1 MISFGIRGLR
11 TLICLRRP
19 PVSGTDTVC
28 LCIKNWG
35 FKSSQHMQGDFS
47 GGLNL
52 GIRYVFL
59 NSVPENFIGLSVSL
73 TGFCGVAHRSIA
85 DFYEIIVIKKRDRS

>member
-1 MISFGIRGLR
+1 MIFFGIRGLR

-19 PVSGTDTVC
+19 PVFRNRYS
-28 LCIKNWG
+28 LSLYENWG

-59 NSVPENFIGLSVSL
+59 NSVPENFIGLSVPL
-73 TGFCGVAHRSIA
+73 MGFCGVAHRSIA